1 MHFPL
6 FIARRYLFSRK
17 KHHAINLVSA
27 ISAVGVMGGSIAF
40 ILVLSVFNGFEQ
52 VVISLFSSFEPDL
65 KITAVKGKTFQLS
78 ELEQKRIRQT
88 EGVAVYQEVVE
99 EMALL
104 RYKEKQ
110 HIALLKGVQE
120 GYTRMTGMDTMMYA
134 GTFRLSEHEIVR
146 GVMGAGV
153 AYKLGIQ
160 LDDFEHPVD
169 VFMPDRTASV
179 GDVASSFSQRP
190 IYPAGIFSIQQDLD
204 NKFVLVPVDFIRD
217 LMHYTSE
224 VTSIELG
231 VTNPAITGRVKNAVK
246 EILGD
251 QYKVQ
256 DKFEQQELLYKIIQS
271 EKWAIF
277 ALLAFILLLAIFNV
291 VGSLTLLILEKR
303 KDIAVLQT
311 MGASNRT
318 IRRIFL
324 LEGIQIS
331 FWGNMAGLLIGGALA
346 YIQQRF
352 GVIGIGQAETL
363 VIDAY
368 PVKIHPG
375 DFLLIFATVTGI
387 GLIASWLPVRRL
399 SKQYIDT
406 KL

>member
-1 MHFPL
+1 MQLPL

-27 ISAVGVMGGSIAF
+27 ISAVGIMGGSIAF

-65 KITAVKGKTFQLS
+65 KITAVEGKTFRLS
-78 ELEQKRIRQT
+78 DTEQKRIRET
-88 EGVAVYQEVVE
+88 KGVAVYQEVVE

-110 HIALLKGVQE
+110 HIALLKGVEE
-120 GYTRMTGMDTMMYA
+120 GYTQMTGIDTMMYA
-134 GTFRLSEHEIVR
+134 GAFQLNEHEITR
-146 GVMGAGV
+146 GVLGAGV

-169 VFMPDRTASV
+169 VFLPDRTASV
-179 GDVASSFSQRP
+179 GDVASSFSHLP
-190 IYPAGIFSIQQDLD
+190 IYPAGIFSIQQDID
-204 NKFVLVPVDFIRD
+204 NKYVLVPVGFVRD
-217 LMHYTSE
+217 LMHYESE

-231 VTNPAITGRVKNAVK
+231 VADQAMTGRVKSSVR

-251 QYKVQ
+251 RYRIQ
-256 DKFEQQELLYKIIQS
+256 DKFEQQELLYRIIHS

-277 ALLAFILLLAIFNV
+277 AILAFILLLAIFNV

-311 MGASNRT
+311 MGATNRT
-318 IRRIFL
+318 IRKIFL
-324 LEGIQIS
+324 LEGLQIS
-331 FWGNMAGLLIGGALA
+331 FWGNLAGLLIGGLLA
-346 YIQQRF
+346 FVQQRF
-352 GVIGIGQAETL
+352 GIIGIGQADTL

-368 PVKIHPG
+368 PVKLNPA